1 MSTIDVGLL
10 LNRVDGRALSR
21 CADSPL
27 RVVLVEGE
35 ALKLPRASRLLRVL
49 TGSAWVSQAG
59 RDTFLQ
65 AGERFRPTEG
75 RDPAVVSPL
84 GRLPLLLEMR

>member
-10 LNRVDGRALSR
+10 LNGVGRDAMRS
-21 CADSPL
+21 ADSTL

-35 ALKLPRASRLLRVL
+35 ALKLPRSSVLLRVL
-49 TGSAWVSQAG
+49 SGSAWVSQAG

-65 AGERFRPTEG
+65 AGERFHPADG
-75 RDPAVVSPL
+75 RDDIVVSPL
-84 GRLPLLLEMR
+84 GPVPLLLEMR